1 MTNELNNPYG
11 GRTLYRARP
20 AANHAEF
27 RSVTPE
33 DLALAQEQWDVAEQA
48 RVERT
53 TSEDARYALVTRDEI
68 NEEPSSKA
76 LENLRVAFLSTKGAT
91 VKDWLEQ
98 RDAIMSSYDPP
109 TAREA

>member
-20 AANHAEF
+20 AAGHAEF
-27 RSVTPE
+27 RLLTPE
-33 DLALAQEQWDVAEQA
+33 ALALAQEQWDAAEKA

-53 TSEDARYALVTRDEI
+53 ESEDARYRLVTRDEI

-76 LENLRVAFLSTKGAT
+76 LENRLRVAFLSTKGAT

-98 RDAIMSSYDPP
+98 RDAIMSDHSSA
-109 TAREA
+109 AREA